1 MPKFRENPSLTTP
14 TTQNLSSAFNLC
26 EFVPT
31 CKKSGY
37 LTDFFWRYGW
47 LKNPAFW
54 LAENILAHISG
65 TKIWDLCR
73 NTANNINFHYR
84 SNSVKMMTKFSNKLK
99 KKPVLD
105 HFPNFGGKIFS
116 PGKSISVTHNFTWHS
131 STMPKFRKNLCHN
144 SKKMPRQMEGQNDR
158 QTLFYRTLP
167 ATASE
172 ITSFLK

>member
-1 MPKFRENPSLTTP
+1 MPKFRENPSLTTS

-99 KKPVLD
+99 KKTLFLD
-105 HFPNFGGKIFS
+105 HFGTIFPILGAKFFS
-116 PGKSISVTHNFTWHS
+116 PENPSLSHTTSHGILAPCQNSEKTYATIPRKCPDRWKGRTTDRPYFIGPFRLLPGK
-131 STMPKFRKNLCHN
+131 
-144 SKKMPRQMEGQNDR
+144 
-158 QTLFYRTLP
+158 
-167 ATASE
+167 
-172 ITSFLK
+172 